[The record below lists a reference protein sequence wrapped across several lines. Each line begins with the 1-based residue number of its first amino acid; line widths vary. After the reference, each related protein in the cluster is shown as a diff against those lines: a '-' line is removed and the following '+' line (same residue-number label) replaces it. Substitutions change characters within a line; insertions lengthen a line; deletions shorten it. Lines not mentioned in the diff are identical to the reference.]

1 MTLRSEKVALSLYNI
16 SGVLARIILF
26 FLGPLRVLHRERS
39 SSEGARL
46 FACNHISHFDPV
58 LLGLASRREIDFMAM
73 EELFRN
79 PVMAAYC
86 RATYSFPTDRS
97 RVDKAAVRTA
107 LNRLRAGR
115 VVGIFPEGGIR
126 AGEQSVLE
134 GGPMRPGVVSLA
146 HLAGV
151 EVIPCVVLGADTLY
165 NWRRWLPFRRNRFW
179 IIFGEPLRLRTDLP
193 PKAARSQM
201 DQELA
206 AAFPALLTELM
217 ETYSLG
223 PDVLPRN
230 PEEHYGRKG

>member
-1 MTLRSEKVALSLYNI
+1 M
-16 SGVLARIILF
+16 F
-26 FLGPLRVLHRERS
+26 FLGPLHVLHRERS
-39 SSEGARL
+39 NPKGARL

-58 LLGLASRREIDFMAM
+58 LLGLASKREIDFMAM
-73 EELFRN
+73 KELFQN
-79 PVMAAYC
+79 PVAAAYC
-86 RATYSFPTDRS
+86 RATGSFPTDRS
-97 RVDKAAVRTA
+97 RVDRAAVRTA
-107 LNRLRAGR
+107 LKRLRAGR

-146 HLAGV
+146 DMAAV

-179 IIFGEPLRLRTDLP
+179 IIFGEPLRLRTDLA

-206 AAFPALLTELM
+206 AAFPALLAELM
-217 ETYSLG
+217 ATFQLNSE
-223 PDVLPRN
+223 VLPRT

>member
-1 MTLRSEKVALSLYNI
+1 VVLSLYNI

-26 FLGPLRVLHRERS
+26 FLGPLHVLHRERS
-39 SSEGARL
+39 RPAGARL

-58 LLGLASRREIDFMAM
+58 LLGLASHREIDFMAM

-107 LNRLRAGR
+107 LKRLGAGR

-126 AGEQSVLE
+126 VREESILNGA
-134 GGPMRPGVVSLA
+134 PMRPGVVSLA
-146 HLAGV
+146 SMADV
-151 EVIPCVVLGADTLY
+151 EVVPCVLLGADALY

-179 IIFGEPLRLRTDLP
+179 IIFGEPLRLRADLP
-193 PKAARSQM
+193 AKEARLLM
-201 DQELA
+201 EKELA
-206 AAFPALLTELM
+206 AAFPALCKELM
-217 ETYSLG
+217 ETYKLG
-223 PDVLPRN
+223 PEVLPRT
-230 PEEHYGRKG
+230 PEEHWS